1 MSNDYSVFRYADVL
15 LMKAEALWRK
25 SGNPADAAAL
35 ALVNQVRSRA
45 GLNGLTSLDGALSF
59 DLTGGT
65 VAGGELFNERGR
77 EMFAEHSRRQD
88 LIRFGLWASVN
99 KWVLP
104 HHNTTDVV
112 SAKTDSYLTL
122 YPIPKPKLAANP
134 NLVQNPGY

>member
-25 SGNPADAAAL
+25 SLSATDAGAL

-45 GLNGLTSLDGALSF
+45 GLTGLTSLDGALSF
-59 DLTGGT
+59 DL
-65 VAGGELFNERGR
+65 AGEVLP
-77 EMFAEHSRRQD
+77 AENYSMKEVVRCSLNIQRRQD
-88 LIRFGLWASVN
+88 LIRFGLWSSVN

-104 HHNTTDVV
+104 HHNPTDVV
-112 SAKTDSYLTL
+112 SAKTDATLTL

-134 NLVQNPGY
+134 SLVQNPGY